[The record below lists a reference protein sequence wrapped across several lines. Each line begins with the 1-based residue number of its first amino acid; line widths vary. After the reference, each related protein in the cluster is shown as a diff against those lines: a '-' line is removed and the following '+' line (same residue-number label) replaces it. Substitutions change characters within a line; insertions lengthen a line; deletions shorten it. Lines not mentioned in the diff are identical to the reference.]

1 MDLGLTDK
9 VAVITGG
16 SVGIGLAVAHGLAA
30 EGGMVVIAARDG
42 ARAAERA
49 REIES
54 CPRHARRWRSAPTSP
69 RPKAAPS

>member
-1 MDLGLTDK
+1 MDLGLTGK

-30 EGGMVVIAARDG
+30 EGGVVVIAARDA

-49 REIES
+49 REIAATHG
-54 CPRHARRWRSAPTSP
+54 RRRWRSAPMSP
-69 RPKAAPS
+69 PPRAVRS